1 MMRNS
6 VLQVHRS
13 PSAQSKERQDCQD
26 HNDCTDKPDDVV
38 HEDCLRNGIDLMP
51 TVKVKVRSLSLPTQ
65 LVGGAVRQIDS
76 SHLARGRNLP
86 SAHVGTGL
94 VGKALG

>member
-1 MMRNS
+1 
-6 VLQVHRS
+6 
-13 PSAQSKERQDCQD
+13 
-26 HNDCTDKPDDVV
+26 
-38 HEDCLRNGIDLMP
+38 MP

>member
-1 MMRNS
+1 MRNS

-13 PSAQSKERQDCQD
+13 PSAQSQERQDCKD

-38 HEDCLRNGIDLMP
+38 HEECLRNGIDPMP

-65 LVGGAVRQIDS
+65 LVGVAVRQIGSGD
-76 SHLARGRNLP
+76 LA
-86 SAHVGTGL
+86 
-94 VGKALG
+94 